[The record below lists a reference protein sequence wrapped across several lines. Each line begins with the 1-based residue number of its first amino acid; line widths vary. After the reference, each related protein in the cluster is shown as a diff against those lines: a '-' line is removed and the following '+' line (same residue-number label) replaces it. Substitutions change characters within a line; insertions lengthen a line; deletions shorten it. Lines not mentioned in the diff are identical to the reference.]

1 MDESQMRELQ
11 EDSDIAFFRAD
22 LCLESPGSFTAEEM
36 ARICEEM
43 SSTNKAIEDAMRDD
57 FESLAPELRAALL
70 DMLCDS
76 GEMTPEWWCEAL
88 LGKMSDSPDDVFEH

>member
-11 EDSDIAFFRAD
+11 EDNDTAFFRAD

-43 SSTNKAIEDAMRDD
+43 STTNKAIEDAMRDD
-57 FESLAPELRAALL
+57 FESLAPSYVRRFWIRSATLA
-70 DMLCDS
+70 
-76 GEMTPEWWCEAL
+76 
-88 LGKMSDSPDDVFEH
+88 K